1 MKRLLLILILTF
13 SFQSWSKADD
23 IRDFQIEGMSIGD
36 SALDFFSES
45 ELKKNK
51 QVDQYPND
59 KFIIR
64 NFYLHISFE
73 KYEMVTVN
81 HLKND
86 NKFIIE
92 SLGASIFYKDIKEC
106 YNMKKKI
113 ITEFNQ
119 VFKNSK
125 SVSGKAKKK
134 LDKTGNSLT
143 DITEFYLSNGSVVQ
157 VTCDDWSEVFEKKGF
172 ADSLNVNLQ
181 SKKFSEFLDIAYK

>member
-1 MKRLLLILILTF
+1 MKRLLLIFILIL
-13 SFQSWSKADD
+13 SFQSWTKADD
-23 IRDFQIEGMSIGD
+23 IRDFQIEGISIGD

-45 ELKKNK
+45 ELKKDK
-51 QVDQYPND
+51 QTDQYPND

-64 NFYLHISFE
+64 NFYLHSSFK
-73 KYEMVTVN
+73 KYEMVTIN

-113 ITEFNQ
+113 ITEFNE

-125 SVSGKAKKK
+125 NDTGKVKKS
-134 LDKTGNSLT
+134 LDKTGNSLS
-143 DITEFYLSNGSVVQ
+143 DITEYYLSNGSVVQ
-157 VTCDDWSEVFEKKGF
+157 ITCDDWSEVFEKKGF
-172 ADSLNVNLQ
+172 GDSLNVNLQ
-181 SKKFSEFLDIAYK
+181 SKKFSEFLGIAYD